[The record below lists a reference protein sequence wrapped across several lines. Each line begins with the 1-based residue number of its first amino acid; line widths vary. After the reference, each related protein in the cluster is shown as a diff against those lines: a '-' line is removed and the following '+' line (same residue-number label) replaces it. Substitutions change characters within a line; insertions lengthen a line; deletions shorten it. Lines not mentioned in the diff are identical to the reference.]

1 MVDLS
6 DRFIAFE
13 SRIWRNIGLYD
24 IYIYIYNR
32 EEGQGTRRYCMRDG
46 RARSVRSLGGSHAH
60 QKRRGRSIDFLVA
73 DRHIE
78 GSSQSVPFLSPIK
91 VCVCASPNQRGRR
104 GDVVSVER
112 EREGV
117 FSGDFFPP
125 LFDIPLHVL

>member
-1 MVDLS
+1 
-6 DRFIAFE
+6 
-13 SRIWRNIGLYD
+13 
-24 IYIYIYNR
+24 
-32 EEGQGTRRYCMRDG
+32 MRDG

-112 EREGV
+112 ERGGF
-117 FSGDFFPP
+117 FSGDFSPP
-125 LFDIPLHVL
+125 SVRYSPACSVRNATPSFVRLKGQHVWGEPLHTRGGYLI